1 MDHQTWREWLDLDVD
16 GALGDE
22 ERRRLAGHLA
32 GCGECV
38 AERRRLEAL
47 AARLAAGKIAL
58 RPDFKASV
66 MAALPPAPW
75 ESRSRRAWRLP
86 AVLLAGLA
94 VAAALLAGV
103 AAADPAPLSGPL
115 SALSALGEVFAAAIA
130 AGTGMASAS
139 WRGVGSAV
147 GEWLAASRLNQ
158 VAALLLLVGLNLLAF
173 RLIRRRRRPAAAPVD
188 RRAS

>member
-32 GCGECV
+32 GCSECV

-94 VAAALLAGV
+94 VAEGRLSLDDACSRYALTV
-103 AAADPAPLSGPL
+103 D
-115 SALSALGEVFAAAIA
+115 EF
-130 AGTGMASAS
+130 
-139 WRGVGSAV
+139 VGWQTFIERH
-147 GEWLAASRLNQ
+147 GLEGLRTTRLQ
-158 VAALLLLVGLNLLAF
+158 HYRMRSERV
-173 RLIRRRRRPAAAPVD
+173 
-188 RRAS
+188 